1 MKVAFK
7 VMNIILLIVTVIP
20 TAITVIGGL
29 ALSAT
34 ELGGLAFFGTIL
46 ALIPAAVTIYM
57 AIKGLQCDYG
67 TASKIAFFI
76 LALDII
82 SLVFSENRGTVIFQI
97 ILLGIYIYMAK
108 KMQKIW

>member
-7 VMNIILLIVTVIP
+7 VINILLLVFTVIP
-20 TAITVIGGL
+20 AAIGAVSGL
-29 ALSAT
+29 ILST
-34 ELGGLAFFGTIL
+34 SELGGLAFFGTIL

-76 LALDII
+76 LFIDVILLFI
-82 SLVFSENRGTVIFQI
+82 SSSKASCIFQI

-108 KMQKIW
+108 SLQKIW

>member
-46 ALIPAAVTIYM
+46 AIIPAAVTIYM
-57 AIKGLQCDYG
+57 AIAGIRGNYDTC
-67 TASKIAFFI
+67 SKIAFFI

>member
-7 VMNIILLIVTVIP
+7 VINILLLVFTVIP
-20 TAITVIGGL
+20 AAIGAVSGL
-29 ALSAT
+29 ILSAT

-46 ALIPAAVTIYM
+46 VIIPAAVTIFM
-57 AIKGLQCDYG
+57 AIAGIRGNYDTC
-67 TASKIAFFI
+67 SKIAFFI

>member
-57 AIKGLQCDYG
+57 AIKGLRGDYG

-76 LALDII
+76 LFIDVILLFI
-82 SLVFSENRGTVIFQI
+82 SSSRASCIFQI
-97 ILLGIYIYMAK
+97 ILLGVYIYMAK
-108 KMQKIW
+108 SLQKIW